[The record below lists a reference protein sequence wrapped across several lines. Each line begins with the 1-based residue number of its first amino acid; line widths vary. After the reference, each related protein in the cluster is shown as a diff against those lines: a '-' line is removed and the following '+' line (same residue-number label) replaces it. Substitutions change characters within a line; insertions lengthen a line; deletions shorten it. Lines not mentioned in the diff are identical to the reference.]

1 MRSEELKNIAT
12 KLGRLE
18 HNLLIE
24 YGLHRISGG
33 FCRIDMEDYDKDK
46 IYVVI
51 EDGVQSD
58 VQNTKNTTHT
68 SLWRNNFEWTD

>member
-33 FCRIDMEDYDKDK
+33 FCRIDMEDYDEEK

-58 VQNTKNTTHT
+58 VQNATNTTHT
-68 SLWRNNFEWTD
+68 SLWRNNLEWTD

>member
-1 MRSEELKNIAT
+1 M
-12 KLGRLE
+12 
-18 HNLLIE
+18 
-24 YGLHRISGG
+24 HRISGG

-58 VQNTKNTTHT
+58 VQNATNTTHT
-68 SLWRNNFEWTD
+68 SLWRNNLEWTD

>member
-1 MRSEELKNIAT
+1 MESKELKNIST
-12 KLGRLE
+12 KLEELE
-18 HNLLIE
+18 RNLLIE

-33 FCRIDMEDYDKDK
+33 FCRIDMEDYDEEK

-58 VQNTKNTTHT
+58 VQNATNTTHT
-68 SLWRNNFEWTD
+68 SLWRNNLEWTD

>member
-33 FCRIDMEDYDKDK
+33 FCKIDMEDYDEEK

-58 VQNTKNTTHT
+58 VQNATNTTHT
-68 SLWRNNFEWTD
+68 SLWRNNLEWTD